1 MTTRLVCAAKTDVG
15 LKRQRNEDNFCMV
28 PSQGLY
34 ILADGMGGHS
44 SGQVASTLCVKH
56 VSQFICEMAKQPGFQ
71 FMYPPNPQLSYEAN
85 LLANAIKFANERVYI
100 QSCKDRSMEGMG
112 TTCTS
117 VFNAPQGIIIAWVG
131 DSRIYRIR
139 KGQITQVSR
148 DHSLINH
155 LLDTG
160 ELKPEDVKSYGKK
173 NIILRAIGLK
183 ENVEVDVREFKREQ
197 GDVYLMCSDGLS
209 DLVSD
214 QQICQTVTNAASLD
228 EACNILIGLALKAGG
243 KDNVTV
249 VTVCVEQEDGVT
261 AQPPRHVSTST
272 MPAAAPQPTPYQ
284 AGNPPMAHPAPAPTP
299 MGPVPVGK
307 APAPKSRMGMPPAA
321 MPRNGMAPMPTAQM
335 SPAVAQPVRMHSIR
349 EYILTE
355 AIPVAKRSMPKPPS
369 ARGGMPNLPGQKPKP
384 IVEQV
389 VEPKE
394 ASVSQEAFDDDDD
407 DETCETRIQSR
418 EEILREIGMATVRAA
433 ANVPPTPDVQQ
444 PRLVNAQ
451 AVKEAETPLPSPE
464 LLLTAPPAAANGES
478 SSIQEYEDF
487 ENDDD
492 AGPKTQI
499 DNIIP
504 NELFTPPSDP
514 FVDDVPRPNP
524 VSSEALAARNASAEG
539 LKPASR
545 ISSAGSVPSV
555 AKPPAP
561 PTPPA
566 PPSFNYGK
574 SSASYVA
581 PKEAIK
587 PPSSYDDDDDDSIE
601 INATP
606 NFPHSTFEF

>member
-34 ILADGMGGHS
+34 VLADGMGGHS

-56 VSQFICEMAKQPGFQ
+56 VSQFMCEMSKQPGFQ
-71 FMYPPNPQLSYEAN
+71 FMYPPNPQISYEGN

-117 VFNAPQGIIIAWVG
+117 VYNAPQGIIIAWVG

-148 DHSLINH
+148 DHSLLNH

-160 ELKPEDVKSYGKK
+160 ELKPEDVKSFSKT
-173 NIILRAIGLK
+173 NVILRAVGLK

-214 QQICQTVTNAASLD
+214 QQICQTVTNSATLD

-249 VTVCVEQEDGVT
+249 VTVCIEQEDGVGV
-261 AQPPRHVSTST
+261 QPQRHVSTQS
-272 MPAAAPQPTPYQ
+272 MPAAVPQPTPYPS
-284 AGNPPMAHPAPAPTP
+284 GNGPQPHPASPNT

-307 APAPKSRMGMPPAA
+307 APAPKMTRMGMPPVA
-321 MPRNGMAPMPTAQM
+321 MQRNGMAPMPNASMQ
-335 SPAVAQPVRMHSIR
+335 PAVAQTIRMHSIR

-355 AIPVAKRSMPKPPS
+355 AVPVAKRAMPKPPS
-369 ARGGMPNLPGQKPKP
+369 ARGGMPNLPGAKPKP
-384 IVEQV
+384 AAEPV

-394 ASVSQEAFDDDDD
+394 VAVSQEAYDDDD
-407 DETCETRIQSR
+407 DENCETRIQSR
-418 EEILREIGMATVRAA
+418 EEILREIGMAAARAGAPA
-433 ANVPPTPDVQQ
+433 ATGYEAAQ

-451 AVKEAETPLPSPE
+451 AVKETEASLPNPE
-464 LLLTAPPAAANGES
+464 LLLTAPPSAANGDT
-478 SSIQEYEDF
+478 SSIQEYDDF
-487 ENDDD
+487 VDDD
-492 AGPKTQI
+492 ESGPKTQI

-504 NELFTPPSDP
+504 AELFDAPKDP
-514 FVDDVPRPNP
+514 LLDDVPRPCP
-524 VSSEALAARNASAEG
+524 ISTEAVAARRSSGDE
-539 LKPASR
+539 LKSASR
-545 ISSAGSVPSV
+545 TSSAGSVPSV

-561 PTPPA
+561 PS
-566 PPSFNYGK
+566 PPSYNYGK
-574 SSASYVA
+574 TSAGYVA

-587 PPSSYDDDDDDSIE
+587 PPSDYDDDDDSIE
-601 INATP
+601 INNPT
-606 NFPHSTFEF
+606 FPHRTFEF